1 MISYLYLHISGNIV
15 SGDEL
20 KEILMNINSK
30 KDTNILLNDKNEI
43 DIILNKTMCYS
54 FEGGQQSDIGS
65 IYLKDLIFQISKA
78 EKINGYVIHSG
89 KFVKNNLAYVFILLF
104 KLEKEEKKFIHYI
117 YTFFFFCNRN
127 AYLELE
133 DWNDCVISID
143 TNVRTN
149 HMRNHTATHL
159 LNAALK
165 FIFPVVYQRNSF
177 VSKDILKFQFS
188 SFGDE
193 VTLTHIAKI
202 EQLVNNVIKTNA
214 LVEYRILN
222 LLQLLAE
229 KNVTM
234 VPGEIYPHTDIRLI
248 DINTNELKSK

>member
-1 MISYLYLHISGNIV
+1 M
-15 SGDEL
+15 
-20 KEILMNINSK
+20 
-30 KDTNILLNDKNEI
+30 
-43 DIILNKTMCYS
+43 
-54 FEGGQQSDIGS
+54 
-65 IYLKDLIFQISKA
+65 
-78 EKINGYVIHSG
+78 
-89 KFVKNNLAYVFILLF
+89 
-104 KLEKEEKKFIHYI
+104 
-117 YTFFFFCNRN
+117 FFCNRN
-127 AYLELE
+127 TYLELE